1 MRKTLDNTFIQ
12 YGIRKDDMALVEM
25 LARKHGLDF
34 DWVQSLLKSL
44 HAEKV
49 KNEELDDKTVERII
63 ESALER
69 VRKSEELSFYGT
81 STKKDSAAAKKV
93 K

>member
-1 MRKTLDNTFIQ
+1 MRTALDNTFIQ

-25 LARKHGLDF
+25 LAHKHGLDF
-34 DWVQSLLKSL
+34 DWVQALLKSL

-49 KNEELDDKTVERII
+49 KNEEPDDKTVEKII

-69 VRKSEELSFYGT
+69 IRKGEELSFYGA
-81 STKKDSAAAKKV
+81 SGVKKPTK
-93 K
+93 

>member
-1 MRKTLDNTFIQ
+1 
-12 YGIRKDDMALVEM
+12 M

-34 DWVQSLLKSL
+34 DWVQALLKSL

-49 KNEELDDKTVERII
+49 KNEEPDDKTVEKII

-69 VRKSEELSFYGT
+69 IRKGEELSFYGA
-81 STKKDSAAAKKV
+81 SAKK
-93 K
+93 KS

>member
-12 YGIRKDDMALVEM
+12 YGIRNNDMALVEM

-34 DWVQSLLKSL
+34 DWVQSLLKNL

-49 KNEELDDKTVERII
+49 KNEEPDDKTVERII
-63 ESALER
+63 EAALER
-69 VRKSEELSFYGT
+69 IRTANELGFYDTATTPKPRK
-81 STKKDSAAAKKV
+81 
-93 K
+93 

>member
-1 MRKTLDNTFIQ
+1 MRKALDNTFIQ

-34 DWVQSLLKSL
+34 DWVQALLKSL

-49 KNEELDDKTVERII
+49 KNEEPDDKTVERII
-63 ESALER
+63 EAALER
-69 VRKSEELSFYGT
+69 VRSSNELSFYDASSGT
-81 STKKDSAAAKKV
+81 PKKRGKK
-93 K
+93 

>member
-1 MRKTLDNTFIQ
+1 MRKALDNTFIQ

-25 LARKHGLDF
+25 LAHKHGLDF

-49 KNEELDDKTVERII
+49 KNEELDDKMVERII

-69 VRKSEELSFYGT
+69 VRSGDELSFYAN
-81 STKKDSAAAKKV
+81 SAVKKSPKKSA
-93 K
+93 